1 VLEIPVADDLPLRRS
16 AVDLSRLA
24 CVDLLRGAAMILMAL
39 DHTRGFF
46 SGAGFAPEDVAHT
59 TGALFFT
66 RWITHFCAPV
76 FFLLAGTGG
85 YLSLSRGKS
94 IQEVSK
100 FFWTRGSWLIFLNLT
115 IVAFGWTSTFPFLFS
130 GVLWSLG
137 WSMIAMALLIRLP
150 LPVIAAFGTGMVA
163 THNLLDRVNPAVFGK
178 FAGLWLIL
186 HGYGTFWIKPR
197 ELDFFVLWP
206 LLPWVGV
213 MAIGYALGALLCKSD
228 WRKVVFRIGAVATAA
243 FFLLRFLRLY
253 GNSYQSLFGV
263 AAGPWK
269 VQPTVTLTIV
279 SFFDTLK
286 YPPSLQFLLMTLGP
300 SLMALAW
307 LGRINTRQSL
317 ATFVTVFG
325 RVPLFY
331 YVVHIYVIRTLAVY
345 TALIFKQKAAW
356 LLYGGIMVRVPPQGY
371 GHGLPFIYGMWF
383 GVVLLMYPL
392 CKGFM
397 KFKEQHTDW
406 GWLRYL

>member
-1 VLEIPVADDLPLRRS
+1 
-16 AVDLSRLA
+16 
-24 CVDLLRGAAMILMAL
+24 
-39 DHTRGFF
+39 
-46 SGAGFAPEDVAHT
+46 
-59 TGALFFT
+59 
-66 RWITHFCAPV
+66 
-76 FFLLAGTGG
+76 
-85 YLSLSRGKS
+85 
-94 IQEVSK
+94 
-100 FFWTRGSWLIFLNLT
+100 
-115 IVAFGWTSTFPFLFS
+115 
-130 GVLWSLG
+130 
-137 WSMIAMALLIRLP
+137 
-150 LPVIAAFGTGMVA
+150 
-163 THNLLDRVNPAVFGK
+163 
-178 FAGLWLIL
+178 
-186 HGYGTFWIKPR
+186 
-197 ELDFFVLWP
+197 
-206 LLPWVGV
+206 
-213 MAIGYALGALLCKSD
+213 
-228 WRKVVFRIGAVATAA
+228 
-243 FFLLRFLRLY
+243 
-253 GNSYQSLFGV
+253 
-263 AAGPWK
+263 
-269 VQPTVTLTIV
+269 VTLTIV

-397 KFKEQHTDW
+397 KFKVQHTDW

>member
-1 VLEIPVADDLPLRRS
+1 
-16 AVDLSRLA
+16 
-24 CVDLLRGAAMILMAL
+24 VDLLRGSAMILMAL
-39 DHTRGFF
+39 DHTRNFF
-46 SGAGFAPEDVAHT
+46 TGAVFAPEDLAHT
-59 TGALFFT
+59 SGALFFT

-76 FFLLAGTGG
+76 FFLLVGTGG

-94 IQEVSK
+94 VQQVSR
-100 FFWTRGSWLIFLNLT
+100 FFWTRGLWLVFLDLT
-115 IVAFGWTSTFPFLFS
+115 VAAFAWTSMFPFLFS

-137 WSMIAMALLIRLP
+137 WSMVAMALLIRLP
-150 LPVIAAFGTGMVA
+150 LPMIAAFGTGMVI

-186 HGYGTFWIKPR
+186 HGYGTFWILPGR
-197 ELDFFVLWP
+197 LDFFVLWP

-213 MAIGYALGALLCKSD
+213 MAIGYGIGALLCRRD
-228 WRKVVFRIGAVATAA
+228 WRRIVLGIGAGATAA
-243 FFLLRFLRLY
+243 FFFLRFFDLY
-253 GNSYQSLFGV
+253 GNSSQSLFGV

-307 LGRINTRQSL
+307 LGKINTRHSL
-317 ATFVTVFG
+317 ARMVAVFG
-325 RVPLFY
+325 RAPLFY
-331 YVVHIYVIRTLAVY
+331 YLIHLFVIRTLAVY

-356 LLYGGIMVRVPPQGY
+356 LLYGGFMVQLPPQGY
-371 GHGLPFIYGMWF
+371 GHSLRFIYGMWF
-383 GVVLLMYPL
+383 GVVLFMYPF

-397 KFKEQHTDW
+397 KFKQQHADW
-406 GWLRYL
+406 LWLRYL